1 MQDADGGALPILRA
15 ATDPDAAAG
24 DFYGPGARLQMTGA
38 PVKVELAPVARD
50 PLVAQRLW
58 EAAESL
64 TGVRF

>member
-1 MQDADGGALPILRA
+1 MGGLA
-15 ATDPDAAAG
+15 PDAVAG
-24 DFYGPGARLQMTGA
+24 DFYGPGGRLQMTGA

-58 EAAESL
+58 EVAESL